1 MQAKL
6 VGPRAVIA
14 DELHLVGGGA
24 GLLVGGGMEQ
34 PDENDSSLGEFMLQ
48 GDVSSR
54 EIISGQLRLFY
65 KKHFIFIPAGN
76 FNVVATAQ

>member
-1 MQAKL
+1 
-6 VGPRAVIA
+6 
-14 DELHLVGGGA
+14 
-24 GLLVGGGMEQ
+24 
-34 PDENDSSLGEFMLQ
+34 MLQ